1 MRWLSKLSEF
11 FGTDS
16 STEPSLD
23 GTINADVVQ
32 GDRLQPR
39 IETALLP
46 PPARADGTVALDD
59 DSEGSEGSSDDEA
72 GGAAGD
78 DGGDTPA
85 DDGPA
90 IAARLLADCDLVV
103 ATEPRR
109 NGNGATRRRRG
120 ESRRAGQGAHARTAA
135 QGRAGGVRARAR
147 PPRDPGRRG

>member
-103 ATEPRR
+103 ATERLAV
-109 NGNGATRRRRG
+109 GAANPAARAKARTLARRRKAELAECALELGLR
-120 ESRRAGQGAHARTAA
+120 
-135 QGRAGGVRARAR
+135 
-147 PPRDPGRRG
+147 